1 MLVDFRKLAN
11 ITTPCQAIQI
21 RRFRQSNIFL
31 FSCLCVADS
40 FLLVNNYQHTVFRN
54 NHRRE
59 KQVPY
64 QIDHSRATGTSNNNS
79 KENRVKYNSNLA
91 KMKQK
96 HVGSIC

>member
-31 FSCLCVADS
+31 LSCLCVAES

-59 KQVPY
+59 KLVPY
-64 QIDHSRATGTSNNNS
+64 QIYLILERQGLLTTIVKKTELSIIQTRR
-79 KENRVKYNSNLA
+79 KLNR
-91 KMKQK
+91 
-96 HVGSIC
+96 HT